1 MLKSFDTF
9 PGSKIIQ
16 ADYSTARWL
25 KSRKAVR
32 VVKPLKI
39 PAVRRT
45 RLKRM
50 FRFLDA
56 DGSGTINKAEIER
69 GLQIIEN
76 SGLSYPIDSKGILKK
91 FDEMDEDGSGEVGW
105 DMFLHVMTL
114 DLRDIEYYDYQDESA
129 NKSAPNDFAVFANLF
144 EREVMLDQ
152 MNSRSSDAMQQYS
165 VFATMFNA
173 QAFAE
178 KEQDEIESE
187 HLKDNT
193 EMKKIEETISQRRYQ
208 EAKRWLQKES
218 RLLRPREME
227 EYNTKIKTI
236 SSRYDGIDTRLL
248 STIQVRGSPLFCIRY
263 YCA

>member
-1 MLKSFDTF
+1 M
-9 PGSKIIQ
+9 
-16 ADYSTARWL
+16 
-25 KSRKAVR
+25 
-32 VVKPLKI
+32 
-39 PAVRRT
+39 
-45 RLKRM
+45 
-50 FRFLDA
+50 
-56 DGSGTINKAEIER
+56 
-69 GLQIIEN
+69 
-76 SGLSYPIDSKGILKK
+76 
-91 FDEMDEDGSGEVGW
+91 
-105 DMFLHVMTL
+105 
-114 DLRDIEYYDYQDESA
+114 
-129 NKSAPNDFAVFANLF
+129 
-144 EREVMLDQ
+144 DQ

-193 EMKKIEETISQRRYQ
+193 ERKKIEETISQRRYQ